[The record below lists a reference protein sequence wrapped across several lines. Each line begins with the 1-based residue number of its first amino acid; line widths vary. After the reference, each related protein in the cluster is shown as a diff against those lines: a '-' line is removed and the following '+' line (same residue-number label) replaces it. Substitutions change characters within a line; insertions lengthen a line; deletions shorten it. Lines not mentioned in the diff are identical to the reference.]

1 MTTGPVSRRAGA
13 TAHATSFTLELS
25 PDERVRYRRRQ
36 AARAEQVPSL
46 AVALADPSAFVAGL
60 RSRFAAQKAS
70 TPSDPYAFDVMDLAR
85 DTLAEMKNA
94 LADEAKK
101 VEGLP
106 PEPAEDTLGRDYPR
120 ELEATVARHLA
131 EGTISYRR
139 LLELGFFAARAL
151 ALFDVEEGAPA
162 RVFSAIDRY
171 LQGYQDLS
179 PAEEQQRFARNDT
192 SVFREQGPVA
202 GIAPSGKTFTET
214 FFDHDALG
222 IVAFPTTARLGPG
235 PFMRLVADDL
245 YLIGVTP
252 EPAAAD
258 GPDSSTE
265 ASWLFDLRH
274 AVAMGQRRRAY
285 DAMHGLAEATSAALD
300 QRIEGWT
307 SALDDARREVTNGEL
322 RRAIDFFLF
331 HFHHDRGYPMVPSS
345 YQEPDA
351 FEHVPR
357 LLYAMLK
364 ASGLPVGFAGPIETM
379 RQAFI
384 WLQDFWLARLD
395 EEKAILATR
404 T

>member
-1 MTTGPVSRRAGA
+1 MTTGPASQSAGA

-25 PDERVRYRRRQ
+25 PDEHVLYRRRQ

-46 AVALADPSAFVAGL
+46 AVALADPDAFVAQL

-70 TPSDPYAFDVMDLAR
+70 TPGDPYAFDVMDLAR
-85 DTLAEMKNA
+85 DILASMKSA
-94 LADEAKK
+94 LVDEVEK

-106 PEPAEDTLGRDYPR
+106 RERSEHAVGRDYLR
-120 ELEATVARHLA
+120 ELEATVARHLTA
-131 EGTISYRR
+131 GTISYRR
-139 LLELGFFAARAL
+139 LLELGFFVARAL
-151 ALFDVEEGAPA
+151 ALFDVEDGSPA

-171 LQGYQDLS
+171 LQGYQELS

-192 SVFREQGPVA
+192 SVFREHSPVA
-202 GIAPSGKTFTET
+202 GIAPSGKTFAET
-214 FFDHDALG
+214 FFDNDALG
-222 IVAFPTTARLGPG
+222 MVAFPTTARLGPG

-252 EPAAAD
+252 EPAAASGL
-258 GPDSSTE
+258 GPPTGT
-265 ASWLFDLRH
+265 SWLCDLRH
-274 AVAMGQRRRAY
+274 AVAIGQRRRAY
-285 DAMHGLAEATSAALD
+285 DAVHALAGPPSAALD
-300 QRIEGWT
+300 QRIEGWKA
-307 SALDDARREVTNGEL
+307 ALDDARRGVTNEEL

-357 LLYAMLK
+357 LLYVMLK

-379 RQAFI
+379 RQAFT

-395 EEKAILATR
+395 EEKAILAAR
-404 T
+404 S